1 MHLDSQK
8 FTDSLLG
15 EVWEKQSRLSLPVFE
30 TNVLVK
36 PKGLRN
42 CTTATTLKHETDT
55 VTTTEHRSIKFKYLD
70 KTCETQKL
78 FYSEAKINFTES
90 TDS

>member
-15 EVWEKQSRLSLPVFE
+15 EVWEKQSRLSLPVCE

-42 CTTATTLKHETDT
+42 CTTATTLKHMRPTP
-55 VTTTEHRSIKFKYLD
+55 L
-70 KTCETQKL
+70 QQQ
-78 FYSEAKINFTES
+78 S
-90 TDS
+90 TDQ